1 MDSTAKAYASE
12 PVRYPPLQV
21 IDVAAEGAAIADS
34 YCNIVINQV
43 NGSCLR
49 LSVMTEDYRWHHH
62 PKSDEL
68 FLVVDGCLE
77 IDLAEGQKLRLTPWQ
92 CATVPAGVIHRTR
105 PVGRSV
111 NLCFEEL
118 AAETVFVNSS
128 EVPCD

>member
-1 MDSTAKAYASE
+1 MDSAAKAYSSE
-12 PVRYPPLQV
+12 PVRYPALQV
-21 IDVAAEGAAIADS
+21 IDLAAEGAAITDS
-34 YCNIVINQV
+34 YRNIVLNQV

-49 LSVMTEDYRWHHH
+49 LSVMNEAYRWHYH

-77 IDLAEGQKLRLTPWQ
+77 IDLVDGRKLRLSPWQ
-92 CATVPAGVIHRTR
+92 CATIPAGLVHRTR

-118 AAETVFVNSS
+118 AAETVFVDYRETPSG
-128 EVPCD
+128 

>member
-1 MDSTAKAYASE
+1 MDSTAKAYSSE
-12 PVRYPPLQV
+12 PVRYPALQV
-21 IDVAAEGAAIADS
+21 IDLVAEGAAITDS
-34 YCNIVINQV
+34 YRNIVMNQV

-49 LSVMTEDYRWHHH
+49 LSVMSEAYSWHYH

-77 IDLAEGQKLRLTPWQ
+77 IDLVDGRKLRLSPWQ
-92 CATVPAGVIHRTR
+92 CVTVPAGLVHRTR

-118 AAETVFVNSS
+118 AAETVFVDSQEAPS
-128 EVPCD
+128 D